1 MIKIDKKSN
10 LYRISKEYLIPYLPL
25 FLLNTLVSLFAGL
38 QPVIHSKLV
47 QVLMDDVFINK
58 DMDRLIYVIILV
70 LAASFTVGIAV
81 YFRNYLSAYISGK
94 LTVNIRNDMYKKIQK
109 LSHSYFSGNKTGD
122 LMTRFQIDT
131 DRTQNIIVVGFRG
144 LSEVLKIV
152 GCVAY
157 VFYINWS
164 LALISLTILPFAS
177 IIIRKYGK
185 RLRHTGKDIQASH
198 GRLNNILQEGI
209 SGNRVIKAFASEDYE
224 VKKYKEENDLNFKH
238 SIKNRRLD
246 ARLKPIVEFFTTT
259 VVALVALYGGW
270 LVVEGKMSAG
280 SIMAF
285 LTAFGL
291 IIDPMKRLTDINN
304 NIQTSIPA
312 VDRLYEIIDAEVEI
326 EDKED
331 AIDKK
336 EVIGKI
342 NFRNVYFTYD
352 NKHDVIKNFSLNVRA
367 GEMIALVGKSGSGKS
382 TLVNLIPRFYDIKS
396 GSIKIDDLDIRD
408 YKLKSLRTHIGI
420 VPQDTF
426 LFSGSVYDNIIYGRR
441 DATKEEVMEA
451 AKMANAYNF
460 IKELP
465 EGFDTEVGERG
476 VLLSGGQKQRISIA
490 RAILENPPIMIL
502 DEATSALDT
511 ESERL
516 VQDALDKLMD
526 NRTTFVIAHRLSTI
540 LHADKIVVMEDGEI
554 KEVGKHEEL
563 LKTNGIYKK
572 LYETQ
577 FGKIEDN

>member
-1 MIKIDKKSN
+1 MIKIDKESN

-58 DMDRLIYVIILV
+58 DMDRLIFVISLV

-94 LTVNIRNDMYKKIQK
+94 LTMNIRNDMYKKIQK

-131 DRTQNIIVVGFRG
+131 DRTQNIIVVAFRG
-144 LSEVLKIV
+144 LSEVLKIL
-152 GCVAY
+152 GCVGY

-270 LVVEGKMSAG
+270 LVVEGKMTAG

-304 NIQTSIPA
+304 SIQTSIPA

-331 AIDKK
+331 AVDKK
-336 EVIGKI
+336 EVVGKI
-342 NFRNVYFTYD
+342 DFKNVYFTYD
-352 NKHDVIKNFSLNVRA
+352 NKHDVIKNFNLDVKA

-396 GSIKIDDLDIRD
+396 GSIKIDNLDIRD

-554 KEVGKHEEL
+554 KEIGKHEEL
-563 LKTNGIYKK
+563 LDKNGIYRK

>member
-1 MIKIDKKSN
+1 M
-10 LYRISKEYLIPYLPL
+10 
-25 FLLNTLVSLFAGL
+25 
-38 QPVIHSKLV
+38 
-47 QVLMDDVFINK
+47 
-58 DMDRLIYVIILV
+58 
-70 LAASFTVGIAV
+70 
-81 YFRNYLSAYISGK
+81 
-94 LTVNIRNDMYKKIQK
+94 
-109 LSHSYFSGNKTGD
+109 
-122 LMTRFQIDT
+122 
-131 DRTQNIIVVGFRG
+131 
-144 LSEVLKIV
+144 
-152 GCVAY
+152 
-157 VFYINWS
+157 
-164 LALISLTILPFAS
+164 
-177 IIIRKYGK
+177 
-185 RLRHTGKDIQASH
+185 
-198 GRLNNILQEGI
+198 
-209 SGNRVIKAFASEDYE
+209 
-224 VKKYKEENDLNFKH
+224 KKYKEENDLNFKH

-270 LVVEGKMSAG
+270 LVVEGKMTAG

-304 NIQTSIPA
+304 SIQTSIPA

-331 AIDKK
+331 AVDKK
-336 EVIGKI
+336 EVVGKI
-342 NFRNVYFTYD
+342 DFKNVYFTYD
-352 NKHDVIKNFSLNVRA
+352 NKHDVIKNFNLDVKA

-396 GSIKIDDLDIRD
+396 GSIKIDNLDIRD

-554 KEVGKHEEL
+554 KEIGKHEEL
-563 LKTNGIYKK
+563 LDKNGIYRK

>member
-1 MIKIDKKSN
+1 MIKIDKESN
-10 LYRISKEYLIPYLPL
+10 IYRISKEYLIPYLPL
-25 FLLNTLVSLFAGL
+25 FLLNTLVSLLAGM
-38 QPVIHSKLV
+38 QPVIHAQLTK
-47 QVLMDDVFINK
+47 VLMDDVFINK
-58 DMDRLIYVIILV
+58 DMDKLIKVITLLIG
-70 LAASFTVGIAV
+70 ASLIFGVAV

-94 LTVNIRNDMYKKIQK
+94 LTVNIRNDMYKKLQK
-109 LSHSYFSGNKTGD
+109 LSHSYFSDNKTGD

-131 DRTQNIIVVGFRG
+131 DRTQNIIVVAFRG
-144 LSEVLKIV
+144 LSEALKIL
-152 GCVAY
+152 GCVGY
-157 VFYINWS
+157 VFYLNWS
-164 LALISLTILPFAS
+164 LALISLIILPFAS
-177 IIIRKYGK
+177 VIIRKYGK

-209 SGNRVIKAFASEDYE
+209 SGNRVIKAFASEEYE
-224 VKKYKEENDLNFKH
+224 MGKYKEENDVNFKH

-270 LVVEGKMSAG
+270 LVVKGKTSPG
-280 SIMAF
+280 SIIAF
-285 LTAFGL
+285 LAAFGF

-304 NIQTSIPA
+304 TIQTSLPA
-312 VDRLYEIIDAEVEI
+312 VDRLYEIIDAKVEI
-326 EDKED
+326 QDKED
-331 AIDKK
+331 AVEKD
-336 EVIGKI
+336 EFIGKLI
-342 NFRNVYFTYD
+342 FENVYFTYD
-352 NKHDVIKNFSLNVRA
+352 KKYDVVKNFNLNVKA
-367 GEMIALVGKSGSGKS
+367 GEMVALVGKSGSGKS
-382 TLVNLIPRFYDIKS
+382 TLVNLIPRFYDIRS

-408 YKLKSLRTHIGI
+408 YKLKNLRTHIGI

-426 LFSGSVYDNIIYGRR
+426 LFSGSVYDNIIYGKR
-441 DATKEEVMEA
+441 DAKKEDIIKA

-460 IKELP
+460 IMELP
-465 EGFDTEVGERG
+465 EGFETEVGERG

-490 RAILENPPIMIL
+490 RAILENPPILIL

-554 KEVGKHEEL
+554 KEVGKHQDL
-563 LKTNGIYKK
+563 LNENGIYKK

-577 FGKIEDN
+577 FGKIEGN

>member
-1 MIKIDKKSN
+1 MIKIDKESN
-10 LYRISKEYLIPYLPL
+10 IYRISKEYLIPYLPL
-25 FLLNTLVSLFAGL
+25 FLLNTLVSLLAGM
-38 QPVIHSKLV
+38 QPVIHAQLTK
-47 QVLMDDVFINK
+47 VLMDDVFINK
-58 DMDRLIYVIILV
+58 DMDKLIKVITLLIG
-70 LAASFTVGIAV
+70 ASLIFGVAV

-94 LTVNIRNDMYKKIQK
+94 LTVNIRNDMYKKLQK
-109 LSHSYFSGNKTGD
+109 LSHSYFSDNKTGD

-131 DRTQNIIVVGFRG
+131 DRTQNIIVVAFRG
-144 LSEVLKIV
+144 LSEALKIL
-152 GCVAY
+152 GCVGY
-157 VFYINWS
+157 VFYLNWS
-164 LALISLTILPFAS
+164 LALISLIILPFAS
-177 IIIRKYGK
+177 VIIRKYGK

-209 SGNRVIKAFASEDYE
+209 SGNRVIKAFASEEYE
-224 VKKYKEENDLNFKH
+224 MGKYKEENDVNFKH

-270 LVVEGKMSAG
+270 LVVKGKTSAG
-280 SIMAF
+280 SIIAF
-285 LTAFGL
+285 LAAFGF

-304 NIQTSIPA
+304 TIQTSLPA
-312 VDRLYEIIDAEVEI
+312 VDRLYEIIDAKVEI
-326 EDKED
+326 QDKED
-331 AIDKK
+331 AVEKD
-336 EVIGKI
+336 EFIGKLI
-342 NFRNVYFTYD
+342 FENVYFTYD
-352 NKHDVIKNFSLNVRA
+352 KKYDVVKNFNLNVKA
-367 GEMIALVGKSGSGKS
+367 GEMVALVGKSGSGKS
-382 TLVNLIPRFYDIKS
+382 TLVNLIPRFYDIRS

-408 YKLKSLRTHIGI
+408 YKLKNLRTHIGI

-426 LFSGSVYDNIIYGRR
+426 LFSGSVYDNIIYGKR
-441 DATKEEVMEA
+441 DAKKEDIIKA

-460 IKELP
+460 IMELP
-465 EGFDTEVGERG
+465 EGFETEVGERG

-554 KEVGKHEEL
+554 KEVGKHQDL
-563 LKTNGIYKK
+563 LNENGIYKK

-577 FGKIEDN
+577 FGKIEGN